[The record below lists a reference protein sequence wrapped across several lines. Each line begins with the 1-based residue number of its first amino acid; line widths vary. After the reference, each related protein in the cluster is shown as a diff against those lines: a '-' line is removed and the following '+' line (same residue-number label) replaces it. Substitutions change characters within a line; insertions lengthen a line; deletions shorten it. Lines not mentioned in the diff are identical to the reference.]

1 MLLGV
6 YARHCGTGE
15 GPPGHSHGIA
25 LLGIKSG
32 NGAVSRCG
40 KEQRA
45 LRAHAEAQHGCAEA
59 AVLLELARQRQPVA
73 PDAATFSPCVQC
85 PSACAID
92 SLYGIAVQAPCTDH
106 WQNLPQRRTHADA
119 PPESTANSCSCQALV
134 SGSTKV
140 CCQVLQLDGTS
151 WCRHFTRA
159 DYMSSPCCR
168 ESQPNCKC
176 PASSL

>member
-1 MLLGV
+1 MLHALGG

-73 PDAATFSPCVQC
+73 PDAAALRSLRTAFVRP
-85 PSACAID
+85 PGAILAD
-92 SLYGIAVQAPCTDH
+92 QSYGIAC
-106 WQNLPQRRTHADA
+106 
-119 PPESTANSCSCQALV
+119 
-134 SGSTKV
+134 
-140 CCQVLQLDGTS
+140 
-151 WCRHFTRA
+151 
-159 DYMSSPCCR
+159 SSPMHR
-168 ESQPNCKC
+168 
-176 PASSL
+176 SLAKAATKDVDMLHA